1 MKKEDFIYNDNF
13 EAPLSGT
20 SHWESPSNIA
30 LVKYWGKSDIQI
42 PKNTSISF
50 TLNKCLTNT
59 KLDFSKKKNNSQFV
73 DFDIYFNEQLKLDFK
88 PKIQSF
94 FERILKYCPYILYYK
109 FKINTSNTFPHS
121 SGIASSASGIS
132 ALALCIMSLEKLIN
146 PKISDDYFYMKASF
160 LSRLGSGSACRS
172 LKGSVNLWGT
182 HSSFNTSSNLYSIE
196 FPYKVH
202 DIFNTYHDAVLLV
215 DKGIK
220 TVSSTV
226 GHNLM
231 NNHPFADK
239 RFQIAQNNIDKLSA
253 ILKNGDTNEF
263 VKLVEDEAL
272 MLHGLM
278 MTSDPSYILIKSKTL
293 QIIES
298 IREFRSKNNIPV
310 CFTLDAG
317 ANVHVLFP
325 DRYSDRVY
333 DFIERNLKIHCEN
346 NSYIRDC
353 VGFGAKQL

>member
-59 KLDFSKKKNNSQFV
+59 KLDFSKKKNNSEFV

-94 FERILKYCPYILYYK
+94 FERILKYCPYILNYK

-220 TVSSTV
+220 TVSSTA

-239 RFQIAQNNIDKLSA
+239 RFQIAQDNIDKLSA

-333 DFIERNLKIHCEN
+333 DFIEGNLKIHCEN

>member
-1 MKKEDFIYNDNF
+1 
-13 EAPLSGT
+13 
-20 SHWESPSNIA
+20 
-30 LVKYWGKSDIQI
+30 
-42 PKNTSISF
+42 
-50 TLNKCLTNT
+50 
-59 KLDFSKKKNNSQFV
+59 LDFSKKKNNSQFV
-73 DFDIYFNEQLKLDFK
+73 DFDIYFNEQLKLEFK

-94 FERILKYCPYILYYK
+94 FERILKYCPYILNYK

-132 ALALCIMSLEKLIN
+132 ALALCIMSLEKLVN

-215 DKGIK
+215 DKGVK
-220 TVSSTV
+220 TVSSTA

-239 RFQIAQNNIDKLSA
+239 RFQIAQDNIDKLSA
-253 ILKNGDTNEF
+253 ILKNGDTSEF

-325 DRYSDRVY
+325 DKYSDRVY

>member
-13 EAPLSGT
+13 ETPLGGS

-59 KLDFSKKKNNSQFV
+59 KLDFSKKKNNSQSV
-73 DFDIYFNEQLKLDFK
+73 DFDIYFNEQLKLEFK

-94 FERILKYCPYILYYK
+94 FERILKYCPYILNYK

-132 ALALCIMSLEKLIN
+132 ALALCIMSLEKLVN

-215 DKGIK
+215 DKGTK
-220 TVSSTV
+220 TVSSTA

-239 RFQIAQNNIDKLSA
+239 RFQIAQDNIDKLSA
-253 ILKNGDTNEF
+253 ILKNGDTSEF

-325 DRYSDRVY
+325 DKYSDIVY

>member
-1 MKKEDFIYNDNF
+1 
-13 EAPLSGT
+13 
-20 SHWESPSNIA
+20 
-30 LVKYWGKSDIQI
+30 
-42 PKNTSISF
+42 
-50 TLNKCLTNT
+50 
-59 KLDFSKKKNNSQFV
+59 
-73 DFDIYFNEQLKLDFK
+73 
-88 PKIQSF
+88 
-94 FERILKYCPYILYYK
+94 
-109 FKINTSNTFPHS
+109 
-121 SGIASSASGIS
+121 
-132 ALALCIMSLEKLIN
+132 MSLEKLVN

-215 DKGIK
+215 DKGVK
-220 TVSSTV
+220 TVSSTA

-239 RFQIAQNNIDKLSA
+239 RFQIAQDNIDKLSA
-253 ILKNGDTNEF
+253 ILKNGDTSEF

-325 DRYSDRVY
+325 DKYSDRVY
-333 DFIERNLKIHCEN
+333 NFIEGNLKIHCEN

>member
-59 KLDFSKKKNNSQFV
+59 KLDFSKKKNNSEFV

-94 FERILKYCPYILYYK
+94 FERILKYCPYILSYK

-172 LKGSVNLWGT
+172 LKGSVNLWGY
-182 HSSFNTSSNLYSIE
+182 HPSFRTSSDLY
-196 FPYKVH
+196 
-202 DIFNTYHDAVLLV
+202 
-215 DKGIK
+215 
-220 TVSSTV
+220 
-226 GHNLM
+226 
-231 NNHPFADK
+231 
-239 RFQIAQNNIDKLSA
+239 
-253 ILKNGDTNEF
+253 
-263 VKLVEDEAL
+263 
-272 MLHGLM
+272 
-278 MTSDPSYILIKSKTL
+278 
-293 QIIES
+293 
-298 IREFRSKNNIPV
+298 
-310 CFTLDAG
+310 
-317 ANVHVLFP
+317 
-325 DRYSDRVY
+325 
-333 DFIERNLKIHCEN
+333 
-346 NSYIRDC
+346 
-353 VGFGAKQL
+353 

>member
-13 EAPLSGT
+13 ETPLGGS

-73 DFDIYFNEQLKLDFK
+73 DFDIYFNEQLKLEFK

-94 FERILKYCPYILYYK
+94 FERILKYCPYILNYK

-160 LSRLGSGSACRS
+160 
-172 LKGSVNLWGT
+172 
-182 HSSFNTSSNLYSIE
+182 F
-196 FPYKVH
+196 
-202 DIFNTYHDAVLLV
+202 
-215 DKGIK
+215 IK
-220 TVSSTV
+220 
-226 GHNLM
+226 
-231 NNHPFADK
+231 
-239 RFQIAQNNIDKLSA
+239 
-253 ILKNGDTNEF
+253 
-263 VKLVEDEAL
+263 
-272 MLHGLM
+272 
-278 MTSDPSYILIKSKTL
+278 
-293 QIIES
+293 
-298 IREFRSKNNIPV
+298 IRV
-310 CFTLDAG
+310 W
-317 ANVHVLFP
+317 
-325 DRYSDRVY
+325 
-333 DFIERNLKIHCEN
+333 
-346 NSYIRDC
+346 
-353 VGFGAKQL
+353 

>member
-1 MKKEDFIYNDNF
+1 MKKEDFIYNDTF
-13 EAPLSGT
+13 KAPLSG
-20 SHWESPSNIA
+20 SFNWESPSNIA

-42 PKNTSISF
+42 PKNSSISF

-59 KLDFSKKKNNSQFV
+59 KLDFCKKKNNSEFI
-73 DFDIYFNEQLKLDFK
+73 DFNIYYKDKLNEDFK

-94 FERILKYCPYILYYK
+94 FDRIINFCPYILSYK
-109 FKINTSNTFPHS
+109 FKIYTSNTFPHS

-146 PKISDDYFYMKASF
+146 PNINDEYFFMKASF
-160 LSRLGSGSACRS
+160 LARLGSGSACRS
-172 LKGSVNLWGT
+172 LRGSVNLWGS
-182 HSSFNTSSNLYSIE
+182 HPSFKTSSNLYSIDFTHE
-196 FPYKVH
+196 VDDVFK
-202 DIFNTYHDAVLLV
+202 TYQDAVLLI

-220 TVSSTV
+220 TVSSSA
-226 GHNLM
+226 GHKLM

-239 RFQIAQNNIDKLSA
+239 RFKIAQINTEKLSA
-253 ILKNGDTNEF
+253 ILKNGDTNKF

-293 QIIES
+293 KIIES
-298 IREFRSKNNIPV
+298 IREFRLKNNIPV

-317 ANVHVLFP
+317 ANVHLLFP
-325 DRYSDRVY
+325 NKFSYEVY
-333 DFIERNLKIHCEN
+333 DFIERNLKIYCEN